1 MVSILYICSA
11 PTVLVSQLYHV
22 LSVND
27 PYSKVV

>member
-1 MVSILYICSA
+1 MASILYIRSA
-11 PTVLVSQLYHV
+11 PTVLVSQLYYV